1 MGKFTESHVEEAALY
16 YFEQL
21 GYTIL
26 NGSDIAPD
34 EPQAERTTYAEVI
47 LEGRLRSAL
56 AQVNPQIP
64 TIALDEVVRQVLRSE
79 TQNLFENNRRFHR
92 LLTDGVPVTYQ
103 EGERTVHDQA
113 WLIDWNNPDHNNW
126 LVVNQFTITE
136 NRPGRQNSHRRP
148 DVVVF
153 LNGLPLAVLELKNAA
168 SETADLEGAF
178 NQLQTY
184 KRDIPSLFTYNAA
197 LIISDGLEAHIGTLT
212 ADRERFMPWR
222 TIDGSDLAPK
232 STPELEVVIR
242 GVFEKTRFL
251 DLIRYFIVF
260 EVDGET
266 ITKKMAGYHQY
277 HAVNKAVAETIQA
290 TSPQGDK
297 RVGVIWHTQGSGKSL
312 SMAFYAGKII
322 QHPAMANPTLV
333 VLTDR
338 NDLDDQLL
346 TTFSKCRELLRQ
358 TPIQA
363 EDRTDLKTKLQVAS
377 GGVIFTTIQKFAPD
391 ERGGDYGML
400 SDRRNI
406 VFIADEAHR
415 SQYGLKA
422 RVVKTKDKA
431 TGEEGAY
438 TAYGFAKYL
447 RDALPNASFIGF
459 TGTPIDKA
467 DASTRAIFGDY
478 IDIYD
483 IQRAVEDG
491 ATVRIYYEARL
502 AKIALDESEKPKIDP
517 DFEDVTEGEEQTTKE
532 KLKSK
537 WAQLEAMVGTE
548 KRQALIAQDI
558 LTHFDDRL
566 AAMAGKGLIVC
577 MSRRICA
584 ELYKQIIKLRPE
596 WYSEQDDAGEIK
608 VVMTGSAADPE
619 DLQRHVRSKKGRD
632 AIANRLRDPND
643 PLKLVIVRDMWL
655 TGFDAPCLHTMYI
668 DKPMKGHNL
677 MQAIARVNRVFG
689 AKPGGLVVDY
699 LGIAQDLKAA
709 LMDYTEGDRGE
720 TGIPIAEAVA
730 LMQEK
735 YEIVAAMFHGFDYSR
750 FFTGTPPERL
760 TTLCEATDWILR
772 PDFQNDNGT
781 PRYIQAVTELS
792 KTFALCATEDAAI
805 AIREA
810 VGFFQ
815 AIKATL
821 SKHTVEGSKGKA
833 DLDAAVRQIVT
844 RAVASDQVIDIFAS
858 AGLDKP
864 EISILSDEFLEEVR
878 DLPQKNLALEIL
890 RKLLNDEIR
899 TRSQRNV
906 VQSRTFSEMLANSIR
921 RYQNRSIESAQVIQ
935 ELINLAKEMREANQR
950 GEDLGLTEDELA
962 FYDALEVNDS
972 AVQVLGD
979 ETLKAIARELV
990 DAVRRNVS
998 IDWTERETVRAKLR
1012 AIVKR
1017 LLRKYGYPPD
1027 KQEKATQTVIQQ
1039 AETLCKDWAT
1049 C

>member
-1 MGKFTESHVEEAALY
+1 MSKFTESHVEEAALY

-47 LEGRLRSAL
+47 LESRLRSAL

-113 WLIDWNNPDHNNW
+113 WLIDWNNPDHNDW

-136 NRPGRQNSHRRP
+136 NRKNRRP
-148 DVVVF
+148 DIVVF

-222 TIDGSDLAPK
+222 TIDGSNLAPK
-232 STPELEVVIR
+232 STPELEVIIR

-363 EDRTDLKTKLQVAS
+363 EDRTDLKAKLQVAS

-391 ERGGDYGML
+391 ERGGDYGTL

-422 RVVKTKDKA
+422 RVVKTKDKV

-502 AKIALDESEKPKIDP
+502 AKIALDESEKPKIDS

-566 AAMAGKGLIVC
+566 AAMEGKGLIVC

-584 ELYKQIIKLRPE
+584 ELYKQIVKLRPE
-596 WYSEQDDAGEIK
+596 WHSDQDDAGEIK
-608 VVMTGSAADPE
+608 VVMTGSASDPE
-619 DLQRHVRSKKGRD
+619 DLQLHVRSKKGRD

-677 MQAIARVNRVFG
+677 MQEIARVNRVFG

-709 LMDYTEGDRGE
+709 LMDYTESDRGE

-805 AIREA
+805 
-810 VGFFQ
+810 
-815 AIKATL
+815 
-821 SKHTVEGSKGKA
+821 
-833 DLDAAVRQIVT
+833 
-844 RAVASDQVIDIFAS
+844 
-858 AGLDKP
+858 
-864 EISILSDEFLEEVR
+864 
-878 DLPQKNLALEIL
+878 
-890 RKLLNDEIR
+890 
-899 TRSQRNV
+899 
-906 VQSRTFSEMLANSIR
+906 SIR
-921 RYQNRSIESAQVIQ
+921 
-935 ELINLAKEMREANQR
+935 
-950 GEDLGLTEDELA
+950 D
-962 FYDALEVNDS
+962 
-972 AVQVLGD
+972 
-979 ETLKAIARELV
+979 
-990 DAVRRNVS
+990 
-998 IDWTERETVRAKLR
+998 
-1012 AIVKR
+1012 
-1017 LLRKYGYPPD
+1017 
-1027 KQEKATQTVIQQ
+1027 
-1039 AETLCKDWAT
+1039 
-1049 C
+1049 